1 MATYGT
7 AASGLPGLV
16 RQRKRAEYGVD
27 EQGGADPM
35 YGAGEFGPAASGN
48 PFTPPEA
55 GGFTGGE
62 LPGPVETATTP
73 TQTPPPPVV
82 QTPPPPVA
90 PGIPEIAPGGP
101 DPFAPV
107 TTAPAPA
114 APAAPGVPGTPT
126 NITDAYNQAMLD
138 QLTKSRNPSLSDP
151 GLKAQSDAYSVGQQR
166 ARDQARASIAERFAA
181 NGIADSGAMDQ
192 GIAGLFQQQGENQ
205 GTFNANL
212 VGNELQNQRT
222 ELLNYMQLAGSRLTA
237 QEAQALQA
245 KLADIDANLRQQGI
259 TNQNDQFGRTQGWN
273 EDIWSYLANM
283 YPQQTVMNNGG

>member
-1 MATYGT
+1 MDGYNWGPIDADGWITYSGGFSGESTQRLNTITGEYQTRGGMGSEGT
-7 AASGLPGLV
+7 PGASGWQSAPNPYQRDPG
-16 RQRKRAEYGVD
+16 
-27 EQGGADPM
+27 
-35 YGAGEFGPAASGN
+35 AA
-48 PFTPPEA
+48 
-55 GGFTGGE
+55 
-62 LPGPVETATTP
+62 
-73 TQTPPPPVV
+73 QT
-82 QTPPPPVA
+82 
-90 PGIPEIAPGGP
+90 PEIAPGGP

-107 TTAPAPA
+107 AQATPQ

-126 NITDAYNQAMLD
+126 NITDAYNQAMLA

-222 ELLNYMQLAGSRLTA
+222 ELLNYMQMAGSRLTA

-245 KLADIDANLRQQGI
+245 KLADIDAQLRQQGI